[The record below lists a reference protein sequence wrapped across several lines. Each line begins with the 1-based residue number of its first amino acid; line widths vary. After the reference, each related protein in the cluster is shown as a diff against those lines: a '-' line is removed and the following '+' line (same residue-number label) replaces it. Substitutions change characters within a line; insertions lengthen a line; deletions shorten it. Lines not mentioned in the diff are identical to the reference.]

1 MSTLIKNKG
10 NMLLYSGVGDSYGLA
25 FEFSSKEFTDK
36 HNDVLNYKRREK
48 LSKGWEKHQS
58 GQYSD
63 DTDCSLAVVTT
74 LLSLDGQFDAKYFL
88 TCWKSN
94 LQENPDRG
102 YSKTTK
108 HQLLNLSEQEILTGD
123 RNSTTNGC
131 LMGAQF
137 LGLLPTPE
145 KFAKASVAKCL
156 PMHANPDCV
165 KATTFIAYLAHNLYY
180 KTKSVDEA
188 ISMIKMQHEFKS
200 VFKKVECDATSTVN
214 GVLYALQGKTKT
226 EVLKRS
232 VDLLGD
238 VDSVASIALG
248 LHALNAEV
256 TDVLPAIFYENLE
269 RPNYYKETENLFYM
283 YWRRL
288 ENKFPITS

>member
-1 MSTLIKNKG
+1 MNTSIKKG
-10 NMLLYSGVGDSYGLA
+10 NMLLYTGIGDSYGLA

-36 HNDVLNYKRREK
+36 NNDVLNYKRREK
-48 LSKGWEKHQS
+48 ISKGWEKHQS

-74 LLSLDGQFDAKYFL
+74 LLSLDGLFDSKYFL
-88 TCWKSN
+88 TSWKSY

-102 YSKTTK
+102 YSKKTK
-108 HQLLNLSEQEILTGD
+108 DQLLNQSEQEILTGD

-131 LMGAQF
+131 LMGAHF
-137 LGLLPTPE
+137 LGLLQSPE

-156 PMHANPDCV
+156 PMHANPQCV

-180 KTKSVDEA
+180 KTADVEEA
-188 ISMIKMQHEFKS
+188 LSMIKMEHNFKAE
-200 VFKKVECDATSTVN
+200 FKKVECDAIATIN
-214 GVLYALQGKTKT
+214 GVLYALQGKTKI

-232 VDLLGD
+232 IELLGD

-248 LHALNAEV
+248 LHALNADV
-256 TDVLPAIFYENLE
+256 SDVLPSIFYENLE
-269 RPNYYKETENLFYM
+269 RPNYYRETENLFQM

-288 ENKFPITS
+288 ENKFPIVF

>member
-1 MSTLIKNKG
+1 
-10 NMLLYSGVGDSYGLA
+10 MLLYSAIGDGYGLA

-74 LLSLDGQFDAKYFL
+74 LLSLDGQFDSKYFL
-88 TCWKSN
+88 TSWKS
-94 LQENPDRG
+94 LLHQNPDRG
-102 YSKTTK
+102 YSKITK
-108 HQLLNLSEQEILTGD
+108 NQLLNQSEQEILTGD

-131 LMGAQF
+131 LMGSQF
-137 LGLLPTPE
+137 LGLLPTTE

-156 PMHANPDCV
+156 PMHANPQCV

-180 KTKSVDEA
+180 KTDNIEEA
-188 ISMIKMQHEFKS
+188 LSLIKMEHDFKS
-200 VFKKVECDATSTVN
+200 EFKKVECNATSTVN
-214 GVLYALQGKTKT
+214 GVLYALQGKTKVD
-226 EVLKRS
+226 VLKRS
-232 VDLLGD
+232 VELLGD

-248 LHALNAEV
+248 LHALNAKEI
-256 TDVLPAIFYENLE
+256 DVLPTVFYENLE
-269 RPNYYKETENLFYM
+269 KPNYYRETENLFHM